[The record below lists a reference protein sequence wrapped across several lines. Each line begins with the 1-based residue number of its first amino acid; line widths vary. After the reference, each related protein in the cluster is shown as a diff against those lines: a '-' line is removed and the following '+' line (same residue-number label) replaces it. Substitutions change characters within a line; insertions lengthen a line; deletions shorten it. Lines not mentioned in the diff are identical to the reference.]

1 MGSICFGDFDFG
13 NPCDTCL
20 GFLEVDSSRLC
31 CFFSREGEFILL
43 FRVCF
48 DFGAPD
54 SELEDVPEDEEDCLA
69 GTVFLVTDLGFGTGG
84 QMYKR

>member
-1 MGSICFGDFDFG
+1 M
-13 NPCDTCL
+13 
-20 GFLEVDSSRLC
+20 
-31 CFFSREGEFILL
+31 

-54 SELEDVPEDEEDCLA
+54 SELEDVPDDEEDCLA